1 MRVPWNEDE
10 AIIIVDAFYQYKNGI
25 IKKNDAIKSVSARL
39 REMAIKKGLEID
51 DVYRNENGITMQM
64 AILEHIFS
72 NGEKGLRSGS
82 KLFRDTMQLYVDNYA
97 EFELK
102 KERIKSEPMKERFS
116 NFIRSHFAYGIR
128 IDSPI
133 EVMRLRKFYSEDFG
147 EECQMTDE
155 EIKKMLFDSCF
166 IHDGKGFIIASE
178 TEERIRTEIDELHRQ
193 GNEIIYY
200 DELYAKNE
208 EWFYGLGIFS
218 SEMLKSYLGKKFKA
232 INCKKSFFAWE
243 ALTENELL
251 KNNITSLWGENVLR
265 DYYGL
270 KNDMEYVPIDK
281 IKYALANNTCFVW
294 NSAETYTIEHKFVI
308 SEDEKNTI
316 LEYVANNINVKGNVA
331 FDDMPLESVFEENY
345 ELSDN
350 AIFALVYNL
359 VLSSK
364 YGTIYQRDT
373 VSDLLIN
380 DGVKKNDATSIINA
394 FKRFC
399 ELPLGTV
406 LNWGAVYENGRQIDS
421 LYRNKCAIVDNRV
434 ILYSLLLFVENCDE
448 NKEFTLSW
456 LMDELVDR
464 NGVSPSKVF
473 GLDYEEMKSALMG
486 LSQKYPD
493 FIIASFTNDLD
504 KISILQKKSE
514 DVISLFEEE
523 M

>member
-270 KNDMEYVPIDK
+270 KNDMEYIPIDK

-359 VLSSK
+359 VLSS
-364 YGTIYQRDT
+364 
-373 VSDLLIN
+373 N
-380 DGVKKNDATSIINA
+380 DMS
-394 FKRFC
+394 
-399 ELPLGTV
+399 
-406 LNWGAVYENGRQIDS
+406 
-421 LYRNKCAIVDNRV
+421 YRAIVDELIEVPEAADTRDTEAVKRIATAYLKLLYPNVREASDISV
-434 ILYSLLLFVENCDE
+434 REFKRYCLDRARKMRDTIKYQLGILDE
-448 NKEFTLSW
+448 EYRGKDIPVFT
-456 LMDELVDR
+456 
-464 NGVSPSKVF
+464 VSSK
-473 GLDYEEMKSALMG
+473 YER
-486 LSQKYPD
+486 
-493 FIIASFTNDLD
+493 
-504 KISILQKKSE
+504 
-514 DVISLFEEE
+514 
-523 M
+523 